1 MSETFIEKNVPYA
14 EEAEAGIISAIFK
27 DREVIQDVVQMISE
41 SDFYKLE
48 NATLYKAMLE
58 LDENGQSIDLVT
70 MTDKLR
76 KENLL
81 EKAGGVLYLG
91 QIAAAP
97 STVYNIKQYAKI
109 VQEKSTMRQLIKI
122 TDRIRNRC
130 YEDAEPIESILDDS
144 ERLVLDISKGRQRN
158 DVSRVDEI
166 VARNLEM
173 IEEASKHADDITGV
187 PSGFI
192 DLVLDIS
199 KGRQRNDVSRVDEIV
214 ARNLEM
220 IEEASKHADDITGVP
235 SGFIDLDHMT
245 NGWQKSD
252 LIILAAR
259 PAMGKTALCL
269 NMAANAAVD
278 YNQPVAIFSLEM
290 SKEQLVQRML
300 AAAARID
307 QKRLRTG
314 QLNADEWGAFL
325 QKIGPLSSAPI
336 YIDDTPAI
344 TIRELRAKAR
354 RLQSREGN
362 LGMILLDYLQLMG
375 GSGNSE
381 NRQQEV
387 SEISRSLKA
396 LARELQVPII
406 ALSQLSR
413 TVEQTKDKKPQLSH
427 LRESGSLEQ
436 DADIV
441 LFIHREEYYNE
452 NTDRRGI
459 ADIIIAKHRN
469 GPTGTVELAFQNE
482 LTRFDNLVRDGSYPY

>member
-1 MSETFIEKNVPYA
+1 MSENYMEQSVPFA
-14 EEAEAGIISAIFK
+14 EEAEAGIISAMFK
-27 DREVIQDVVQMISE
+27 DREVIQDIVQLVRDT
-41 SDFYKLE
+41 DFYKPE
-48 NATLYKAMLE
+48 NAILFKAILE
-58 LDENGQSIDLVT
+58 IDESGQSVDLVT
-70 MTDKLR
+70 MTNKLR

-81 EKAGGVLYLG
+81 EKAGGVFYLG

-97 STVYNIKQYAKI
+97 STVYNVKQYAKI
-109 VQEKSTMRQLIKI
+109 VQEKSTMRQLIRI
-122 TDRIRNRC
+122 SDGIRNRC
-130 YEDAEPIESILDDS
+130 FDDAEPVESILDDA
-144 ERLVLDISKGRQRN
+144 ERLVLDISKQRQRN
-158 DVSRVDEI
+158 DVTRVDEI
-166 VARNLEM
+166 VPTNLEK
-173 IEEASKHADDITGV
+173 IEEAAKQENEITG
-187 PSGFI
+187 I
-192 DLVLDIS
+192 
-199 KGRQRNDVSRVDEIV
+199 
-214 ARNLEM
+214 
-220 IEEASKHADDITGVP
+220 P

-245 NGWQKSD
+245 NGWQRSD

-269 NMAANAAVD
+269 NMAANAAID
-278 YNQPVAIFSLEM
+278 YHYPVAIFSLEM
-290 SKEQLVQRML
+290 SKEQLVMRML

-314 QLNADEWGAFL
+314 QLNPDEWGAFL
-325 QKIGPLSSAPI
+325 QKIGPLTSAPI

-354 RLQSREGN
+354 RLQSREGD
-362 LGMILLDYLQLMG
+362 LGLILVDYLQLMG

-396 LARELQVPII
+396 LARELNVPII

-413 TVEQTKDKKPQLSH
+413 TVEQTKDKRPQLSH

-452 NTDRRGI
+452 DTDRRGI
-459 ADIIIAKHRN
+459 ADVIIAKHRN

-482 LTRFDNLVRDGSYPY
+482 LTRFDNLIHEGEYGY

>member
-1 MSETFIEKNVPYA
+1 MSENYMEQSVPFA
-14 EEAEAGIISAIFK
+14 EEAEAGIISAMFK
-27 DREVIQDVVQMISE
+27 DREVIQDIVQLVRDT
-41 SDFYKLE
+41 DFYKPE
-48 NATLYKAMLE
+48 NAILFKAILE
-58 LDENGQSIDLVT
+58 IDESGQSVDLVT
-70 MTDKLR
+70 MTNKLR

-81 EKAGGVLYLG
+81 EKAGGVFYLG

-97 STVYNIKQYAKI
+97 STVYNVKQYAKI
-109 VQEKSTMRQLIKI
+109 VQEKSTMRQLIRI
-122 TDRIRNRC
+122 SDSIRNRC
-130 YEDAEPIESILDDS
+130 FDDAEPVESILDDA
-144 ERLVLDISKGRQRN
+144 ERLVLDISKQRQRN
-158 DVSRVDEI
+158 DVTRVDEI
-166 VARNLEM
+166 VPTNLEK
-173 IEEASKHADDITGV
+173 IEEAAKQEDEITG
-187 PSGFI
+187 I
-192 DLVLDIS
+192 
-199 KGRQRNDVSRVDEIV
+199 
-214 ARNLEM
+214 
-220 IEEASKHADDITGVP
+220 P

-245 NGWQKSD
+245 NGWQRSD

-269 NMAANAAVD
+269 NMAANAAID
-278 YNQPVAIFSLEM
+278 YHYPVAIFSLEM
-290 SKEQLVQRML
+290 SKEQLVMRML

-314 QLNADEWGAFL
+314 QLNPDEWGAFL
-325 QKIGPLSSAPI
+325 QKIGPLTSAPI

-354 RLQSREGN
+354 RLQSREGD
-362 LGMILLDYLQLMG
+362 LGLILVDYLQLMG

-396 LARELQVPII
+396 LARELNVPII

-413 TVEQTKDKKPQLSH
+413 TVEQAKDKRPQLSH

-452 NTDRRGI
+452 DTDRRGI
-459 ADIIIAKHRN
+459 ADVIIAKHRN

-482 LTRFDNLVRDGSYPY
+482 LTRFDNLIHEGSYSM

>member
-1 MSETFIEKNVPYA
+1 MSENMMEQSVPFA
-14 EEAEAGIISAIFK
+14 EEAEAGIISAMFK
-27 DREVIQDVVQMISE
+27 EREVVQDVVQLVRD
-41 SDFYKLE
+41 SDFYKPE
-48 NATLYKAMLE
+48 NAILFKAIVE
-58 LDENGQSIDLVT
+58 LDESGQSVDLVT
-70 MTDKLR
+70 MTNKLR

-81 EKAGGVLYLG
+81 EKAGGVFYLG
-91 QIAAAP
+91 QIADAP
-97 STVYNIKQYAKI
+97 STVYNVKQYAKI
-109 VQEKSTMRQLIKI
+109 VQEKSTMRQLIRI
-122 TDRIRNRC
+122 SDRIRNRC
-130 YEDAEPIESILDDS
+130 YDDAEPVESILDDA
-144 ERLVLDISKGRQRN
+144 ERLVLDISKQRQRN
-158 DVSRVDEI
+158 DVTRVDDI
-166 VARNLEM
+166 VPTNLEK
-173 IEEASKHADDITGV
+173 IEEAANQEDEITG
-187 PSGFI
+187 I
-192 DLVLDIS
+192 
-199 KGRQRNDVSRVDEIV
+199 
-214 ARNLEM
+214 
-220 IEEASKHADDITGVP
+220 P

-245 NGWQKSD
+245 NGWQRSD
-252 LIILAAR
+252 LVILAAR

-278 YNQPVAIFSLEM
+278 YRYPVAIFSLEM
-290 SKEQLVQRML
+290 SKEQLVMRML

-325 QKIGPLSSAPI
+325 QKIGPLSAAPI

-354 RLQSREGN
+354 RLQSREGD
-362 LGMILLDYLQLMG
+362 LGLILVDYLQLMG

-396 LARELQVPII
+396 LARELNVPII

-413 TVEQTKDKKPQLSH
+413 TVEQTKDKRPQLSH

-452 NTDRRGI
+452 DTDRRGI
-459 ADIIIAKHRN
+459 ADVIIAKHRN

-482 LTRFDNLVRDGSYPY
+482 LTRFDNLLREGY

>member
-1 MSETFIEKNVPYA
+1 MSENFMEQSVPYA
-14 EEAEAGIISAIFK
+14 EEAEAGIIAAMFK
-27 DREVIQDVVQMISE
+27 DREVLQDVVQLVRD
-41 SDFYKLE
+41 SDFYKPE
-48 NATLYKAMLE
+48 NAIIFKAILE
-58 LDENGQSIDLVT
+58 LDESSQSVDLVT
-70 MTDKLR
+70 MTNKLR

-81 EKAGGVLYLG
+81 EKAGGVFYLG

-97 STVYNIKQYAKI
+97 SSTYNVKQYAKI

-122 TDRIRNRC
+122 SDRIRNRC
-130 YEDAEPIESILDDS
+130 YEDAEPVETILDDA
-144 ERLVLDISKGRQRN
+144 ERLVLDISKQRQRN
-158 DVSRVDEI
+158 DVTRVDEI
-166 VARNLEM
+166 VSTNLEQ
-173 IEEASKHADDITGV
+173 IEEASK
-187 PSGFI
+187 
-192 DLVLDIS
+192 
-199 KGRQRNDVSRVDEIV
+199 QVDEI
-214 ARNLEM
+214 
-220 IEEASKHADDITGVP
+220 TGIP

-245 NGWQKSD
+245 NGWQRSD

-269 NMAANAAVD
+269 NMAANTAVD
-278 YNQPVAIFSLEM
+278 YHYPVAVFSLEM
-290 SKEQLVQRML
+290 SKEQLVMRML

-354 RLQSREGN
+354 RLQSREGD
-362 LGMILLDYLQLMG
+362 LGLILVDYLQLMG
-375 GSGNSE
+375 GSGHSE

-396 LARELQVPII
+396 LARELNVPII

-413 TVEQTKDKKPQLSH
+413 TVEQTKDKRPQLSH

-452 NTDRRGI
+452 DTDRRGI
-459 ADIIIAKHRN
+459 ADLIIAKHRN

-482 LTRFDNLVRDGSYPY
+482 LTRFDNLIHDAGYGY

>member
-1 MSETFIEKNVPYA
+1 MSENFMEQSVPFA
-14 EEAEAGIISAIFK
+14 EEAEAGIISAMFK
-27 DREVIQDVVQMISE
+27 DREVIQDIVQLVRDT
-41 SDFYKLE
+41 DFYKPE
-48 NATLYKAMLE
+48 NAILFKAILE
-58 LDENGQSIDLVT
+58 IDESGQSVDLVT
-70 MTDKLR
+70 MTNKLR

-81 EKAGGVLYLG
+81 EKAGGVFYLG

-97 STVYNIKQYAKI
+97 STVYNVKQYAKI
-109 VQEKSTMRQLIKI
+109 VQEKSTMRQLIRI
-122 TDRIRNRC
+122 SDGIRNRC
-130 YEDAEPIESILDDS
+130 FDDAEPVESILDDA
-144 ERLVLDISKGRQRN
+144 ERLVLDISKQRQRN
-158 DVSRVDEI
+158 DVTRVDEI
-166 VARNLEM
+166 VPTNLEK
-173 IEEASKHADDITGV
+173 IEEAAKQEDEITG
-187 PSGFI
+187 I
-192 DLVLDIS
+192 
-199 KGRQRNDVSRVDEIV
+199 
-214 ARNLEM
+214 
-220 IEEASKHADDITGVP
+220 P

-245 NGWQKSD
+245 NGWQRSD

-269 NMAANAAVD
+269 NMAANAAID
-278 YNQPVAIFSLEM
+278 YHYPVAIFSLEM
-290 SKEQLVQRML
+290 SKEQLVMRML

-314 QLNADEWGAFL
+314 QLNPDEWGAFL
-325 QKIGPLSSAPI
+325 QKIGPLTSAPI

-354 RLQSREGN
+354 RLQSREGD
-362 LGMILLDYLQLMG
+362 LGLILVDYLQLMG

-396 LARELQVPII
+396 LARELNVPLI

-413 TVEQTKDKKPQLSH
+413 TVEQTKDKRPQLSH

-452 NTDRRGI
+452 DTDRRGI
-459 ADIIIAKHRN
+459 ADVIIAKHRN

-482 LTRFDNLVRDGSYPY
+482 LTRFDNLIHEGEYGY

>member
-1 MSETFIEKNVPYA
+1 MSENFMEQSVPFA
-14 EEAEAGIISAIFK
+14 EEAEAGIISAMFK
-27 DREVIQDVVQMISE
+27 DREVIQDIVQLVRDT
-41 SDFYKLE
+41 DFYKPE
-48 NATLYKAMLE
+48 NAILFKAILE
-58 LDENGQSIDLVT
+58 IDESGQSVDLVT
-70 MTDKLR
+70 MTNKLR

-81 EKAGGVLYLG
+81 EKAGGVFYLG

-97 STVYNIKQYAKI
+97 STVYNVKQYAKI
-109 VQEKSTMRQLIKI
+109 VQEKSTMRQLIRI
-122 TDRIRNRC
+122 SDGIRNRC
-130 YEDAEPIESILDDS
+130 FDDAEPVESILDDA
-144 ERLVLDISKGRQRN
+144 ERLVLDISKQRQRN
-158 DVSRVDEI
+158 DVTRVDEI
-166 VARNLEM
+166 VPTNLEK
-173 IEEASKHADDITGV
+173 IEKAAKQEDEITG
-187 PSGFI
+187 I
-192 DLVLDIS
+192 
-199 KGRQRNDVSRVDEIV
+199 
-214 ARNLEM
+214 
-220 IEEASKHADDITGVP
+220 P

-245 NGWQKSD
+245 NGWQRSD

-269 NMAANAAVD
+269 NMAANAAID
-278 YNQPVAIFSLEM
+278 YHYPVAIFSLEM
-290 SKEQLVQRML
+290 SKEQLVMRML

-314 QLNADEWGAFL
+314 QLNPDEWGAFL
-325 QKIGPLSSAPI
+325 QKIGPLTSAPI

-354 RLQSREGN
+354 RLQSREGD
-362 LGMILLDYLQLMG
+362 LGLILVDYLQLMG

-396 LARELQVPII
+396 LARELNVPII

-413 TVEQTKDKKPQLSH
+413 TVEQTKDKRPQLSH

-452 NTDRRGI
+452 DTDRRGI
-459 ADIIIAKHRN
+459 ADVIIAKHRN

-482 LTRFDNLVRDGSYPY
+482 LTRFDNLIHEGEYGY

>member
-1 MSETFIEKNVPYA
+1 MSENLLEQTAPCA
-14 EEAEAGIISAIFK
+14 EEAEAGVISAMFK
-27 DREVIQDVVQMISE
+27 DREAIQDVVEIIRE
-41 SDFYKLE
+41 SDFYKPE
-48 NATLYKAMLE
+48 NAILFKTIVE
-58 LDENGQSIDLVT
+58 LDESGQTVDLVT

-81 EKAGGVLYLG
+81 EKAGGIFYLG
-91 QIAAAP
+91 QVANAP
-97 STVYNIKQYAKI
+97 SSVYNVKQYAKI
-109 VQEKSTMRQLIKI
+109 IQEKSTMRQLIKI
-122 TDRIRNRC
+122 SDRIRNRC
-130 YEDAEPIESILDDS
+130 YEDAEPVESILDES
-144 ERLVLDISKGRQRN
+144 ERLVLDISKQRQRN
-158 DVSRVDEI
+158 DVTRVDEI
-166 VARNLEM
+166 VATNLEM
-173 IEEASKHADDITGV
+173 IEEASQHAD
-187 PSGFI
+187 
-192 DLVLDIS
+192 
-199 KGRQRNDVSRVDEIV
+199 E
-214 ARNLEM
+214 
-220 IEEASKHADDITGVP
+220 ITGVP

-278 YNQPVAIFSLEM
+278 YHLPVAIFSLEM

-300 AAAARID
+300 ASAARID

-314 QLNADEWGAFL
+314 QLNAEEWGAFL

-413 TVEQTKDKKPQLSH
+413 SVEATKDKRPQLSH

-452 NTDRRGI
+452 DTDRRGI
-459 ADIIIAKHRN
+459 ADLIIAKHRN

-482 LTRFDNLVRDGSYPY
+482 LTRFDNLVREGDFSY

>member
-1 MSETFIEKNVPYA
+1 MSENYMEQSVPFA
-14 EEAEAGIISAIFK
+14 EEAEAGIISAMFK
-27 DREVIQDVVQMISE
+27 DREVIQDIVQLVRDT
-41 SDFYKLE
+41 DFYKPE
-48 NATLYKAMLE
+48 NAILFKAILE
-58 LDENGQSIDLVT
+58 IDESGQSVDLVT
-70 MTDKLR
+70 MTNKLR

-81 EKAGGVLYLG
+81 EKAGGVFYLG

-97 STVYNIKQYAKI
+97 STVYNVKQYAKI
-109 VQEKSTMRQLIKI
+109 VQEKSTMRQLIRI
-122 TDRIRNRC
+122 SDGIRNRC
-130 YEDAEPIESILDDS
+130 FDDAEPVESILDDA
-144 ERLVLDISKGRQRN
+144 ERLVLDISKQRQRN
-158 DVSRVDEI
+158 DVTRVDEI
-166 VARNLEM
+166 VPTNLEK
-173 IEEASKHADDITGV
+173 IEEAAKQEDEITG
-187 PSGFI
+187 I
-192 DLVLDIS
+192 
-199 KGRQRNDVSRVDEIV
+199 
-214 ARNLEM
+214 
-220 IEEASKHADDITGVP
+220 P

-245 NGWQKSD
+245 NGWQRSD

-269 NMAANAAVD
+269 NMAANAAID
-278 YNQPVAIFSLEM
+278 YHYPVAIFSLEM
-290 SKEQLVQRML
+290 SKEQLVMRML

-314 QLNADEWGAFL
+314 QLNPDEWGVFL
-325 QKIGPLSSAPI
+325 QKIGPLTSAPI

-354 RLQSREGN
+354 RLQSREGD
-362 LGMILLDYLQLMG
+362 LGLILVDYLQLMG

-396 LARELQVPII
+396 LARELNVPII

-413 TVEQTKDKKPQLSH
+413 TVEQTKDKRPQLSH

-452 NTDRRGI
+452 DTDRRGI
-459 ADIIIAKHRN
+459 ADVIIAKHRN

-482 LTRFDNLVRDGSYPY
+482 LTRFDNLIHEGEYGY

>member
-1 MSETFIEKNVPYA
+1 MSENFMEQSVPFA
-14 EEAEAGIISAIFK
+14 EEAEAGIISAMFK
-27 DREVIQDVVQMISE
+27 DREVIQDIVQLVRDT
-41 SDFYKLE
+41 DFYKPE
-48 NATLYKAMLE
+48 NAILFKAILE
-58 LDENGQSIDLVT
+58 IDESGQSVDLVT
-70 MTDKLR
+70 MTNKLR

-81 EKAGGVLYLG
+81 EKAGGVFYLG

-97 STVYNIKQYAKI
+97 STVYNVKQYAKI
-109 VQEKSTMRQLIKI
+109 VQEKSTMRQLIRI
-122 TDRIRNRC
+122 SDGIRNRC
-130 YEDAEPIESILDDS
+130 FDDAEPVESILDDA
-144 ERLVLDISKGRQRN
+144 ERLVLDISKQRQRN
-158 DVSRVDEI
+158 DVTRVDEI
-166 VARNLEM
+166 VPTNLEK
-173 IEEASKHADDITGV
+173 IEEAAKQEDEITG
-187 PSGFI
+187 I
-192 DLVLDIS
+192 
-199 KGRQRNDVSRVDEIV
+199 
-214 ARNLEM
+214 
-220 IEEASKHADDITGVP
+220 P

-245 NGWQKSD
+245 NGWQRSD

-269 NMAANAAVD
+269 NMAANAAID
-278 YNQPVAIFSLEM
+278 YHYPVAIFSLEM
-290 SKEQLVQRML
+290 SKEQLVMRML

-314 QLNADEWGAFL
+314 QLNPDEWGAFL
-325 QKIGPLSSAPI
+325 QKIGPLTSAPI

-354 RLQSREGN
+354 RLQSREGD
-362 LGMILLDYLQLMG
+362 LGLILVDYLQLMG

-396 LARELQVPII
+396 LARELNVPII
-406 ALSQLSR
+406 ALTQHCR
-413 TVEQTKDKKPQLSH
+413 TVEQKKDKRPQLSH

-452 NTDRRGI
+452 DTDRRGI
-459 ADIIIAKHRN
+459 ADVIIAKHRN

-482 LTRFDNLVRDGSYPY
+482 LTRFDNLIHEGEYGY

>member
-1 MSETFIEKNVPYA
+1 MSENFMEQSVPFA
-14 EEAEAGIISAIFK
+14 EEAEAGIISAMFK
-27 DREVIQDVVQMISE
+27 DREVIQDIVQLVRDT
-41 SDFYKLE
+41 DFYKPE
-48 NATLYKAMLE
+48 NAILFKAILE
-58 LDENGQSIDLVT
+58 IDESGQSVDLVT
-70 MTDKLR
+70 MTNKLR

-81 EKAGGVLYLG
+81 EKAGGVFYLG

-97 STVYNIKQYAKI
+97 STVYNVKQYAKI
-109 VQEKSTMRQLIKI
+109 VQEKSTMRQLIRI
-122 TDRIRNRC
+122 SDSIRNRC
-130 YEDAEPIESILDDS
+130 FDDAEPVESILDDA
-144 ERLVLDISKGRQRN
+144 ERLVLDISKQRQRN
-158 DVSRVDEI
+158 DVTRVDEI
-166 VARNLEM
+166 VPTNLEK
-173 IEEASKHADDITGV
+173 IEEAAKQEDEITG
-187 PSGFI
+187 I
-192 DLVLDIS
+192 
-199 KGRQRNDVSRVDEIV
+199 
-214 ARNLEM
+214 
-220 IEEASKHADDITGVP
+220 P

-245 NGWQKSD
+245 NGWQRSD

-269 NMAANAAVD
+269 NMAANAAID
-278 YNQPVAIFSLEM
+278 YHYPVAIFSLEM
-290 SKEQLVQRML
+290 SKEQLVMRML

-314 QLNADEWGAFL
+314 QLNPDEWGAFL
-325 QKIGPLSSAPI
+325 QKIGPLTSAPI

-354 RLQSREGN
+354 RLQSREGD
-362 LGMILLDYLQLMG
+362 LGLILVDYLQLMG

-396 LARELQVPII
+396 LARELNVPII

-413 TVEQTKDKKPQLSH
+413 TVEQTKDKRPQLSH

-452 NTDRRGI
+452 DTDRRGI
-459 ADIIIAKHRN
+459 ADVIIAKHRN

-482 LTRFDNLVRDGSYPY
+482 LTRFDNLIHEGEYGY

>member
-1 MSETFIEKNVPYA
+1 MSENYMEQSVPFA
-14 EEAEAGIISAIFK
+14 EEAEAGIISAMFK
-27 DREVIQDVVQMISE
+27 DREVIQDIVQLVRDT
-41 SDFYKLE
+41 DFYKPE
-48 NATLYKAMLE
+48 NAILFKAILE
-58 LDENGQSIDLVT
+58 IDESGQSVDLVT
-70 MTDKLR
+70 MTNKLR

-81 EKAGGVLYLG
+81 EKAGGVFYLG

-97 STVYNIKQYAKI
+97 STVYNVKQYAKI
-109 VQEKSTMRQLIKI
+109 VQEKSTMRQLIRI
-122 TDRIRNRC
+122 SDGIRNRC
-130 YEDAEPIESILDDS
+130 FDDAEPVESILDDA
-144 ERLVLDISKGRQRN
+144 ERLVLDISKQRQRN
-158 DVSRVDEI
+158 DVTRVDEI
-166 VARNLEM
+166 VPTNLEK
-173 IEEASKHADDITGV
+173 IEEAAKQEDEITG
-187 PSGFI
+187 I
-192 DLVLDIS
+192 
-199 KGRQRNDVSRVDEIV
+199 
-214 ARNLEM
+214 
-220 IEEASKHADDITGVP
+220 P

-245 NGWQKSD
+245 NGWQRSD

-269 NMAANAAVD
+269 NMAANAAID
-278 YNQPVAIFSLEM
+278 YHYPVAIFSLEM
-290 SKEQLVQRML
+290 SKEQLVMRML

-314 QLNADEWGAFL
+314 QLNPDEWGAFL
-325 QKIGPLSSAPI
+325 QKIGPLTSAPI

-354 RLQSREGN
+354 RLQSREGD
-362 LGMILLDYLQLMG
+362 LGLILVDYLQLMG

-396 LARELQVPII
+396 LARELNVPII

-413 TVEQTKDKKPQLSH
+413 TVEQTKDKRPQLSH

-452 NTDRRGI
+452 DTDRRGI
-459 ADIIIAKHRN
+459 ADVIIAKHRN
-469 GPTGTVELAFQNE
+469 GPTGTVELVFQNE
-482 LTRFDNLVRDGSYPY
+482 LTRFDNLIHEGEYGY

>member
-1 MSETFIEKNVPYA
+1 MSENYMEQSVPFA
-14 EEAEAGIISAIFK
+14 EEAEAGIISAMFK
-27 DREVIQDVVQMISE
+27 DREVIQDIVQLVRDT
-41 SDFYKLE
+41 DFYKPE
-48 NATLYKAMLE
+48 NAILFKAILE
-58 LDENGQSIDLVT
+58 IDESGQSVDLVT
-70 MTDKLR
+70 MTNKLR

-81 EKAGGVLYLG
+81 EKAGGVFYLG

-97 STVYNIKQYAKI
+97 STVYNVKQYAKI
-109 VQEKSTMRQLIKI
+109 VQEKSTMRQLIRI
-122 TDRIRNRC
+122 SEGIRNRC
-130 YEDAEPIESILDDS
+130 FDDAEPVERILDDA
-144 ERLVLDISKGRQRN
+144 ERLVLDISKQRQRN
-158 DVSRVDEI
+158 DVTRVDEI
-166 VARNLEM
+166 VPTNLEK
-173 IEEASKHADDITGV
+173 IEEAARQEDEITG
-187 PSGFI
+187 I
-192 DLVLDIS
+192 
-199 KGRQRNDVSRVDEIV
+199 
-214 ARNLEM
+214 
-220 IEEASKHADDITGVP
+220 P

-245 NGWQKSD
+245 NGWQRSD
-252 LIILAAR
+252 MIILAAR

-269 NMAANAAVD
+269 NMAANAAID
-278 YNQPVAIFSLEM
+278 YHYPVAIFSLEM
-290 SKEQLVQRML
+290 SKEQLVMRML

-314 QLNADEWGAFL
+314 QLNPDEWGAFL
-325 QKIGPLSSAPI
+325 QKIGPLTSAPI

-354 RLQSREGN
+354 RLQSREGD
-362 LGMILLDYLQLMG
+362 LGLILVDYLQLMG

-396 LARELQVPII
+396 LARELNVPII

-413 TVEQTKDKKPQLSH
+413 TVEQTKDKRPQLSH

-452 NTDRRGI
+452 DTDRRGI
-459 ADIIIAKHRN
+459 ADVIIAKHRN

-482 LTRFDNLVRDGSYPY
+482 LTRFDNLIHEGEYGY

>member
-1 MSETFIEKNVPYA
+1 MSENFIEQSVPYA
-14 EEAEAGIISAIFK
+14 EEAEAGIISAMFK
-27 DREVIQDVVQMISE
+27 DREVIQDVVQLVRD
-41 SDFYKLE
+41 SDFYKPE
-48 NATLYKAMLE
+48 NAILFRAILE
-58 LDENGQSIDLVT
+58 IDESGQSVDLVT
-70 MTDKLR
+70 MTNKLR
-76 KENLL
+76 KDNLL
-81 EKAGGVLYLG
+81 EKAGGVFYLG

-97 STVYNIKQYAKI
+97 SSVYNVQQYAKI

-122 TDRIRNRC
+122 SDRIRNRC
-130 YEDAEPIESILDDS
+130 FEDAEPVESILDDA
-144 ERLVLDISKGRQRN
+144 ERLVLDISKQRQRN
-158 DVSRVDEI
+158 DVTRVDEI
-166 VARNLEM
+166 VSTNLEK
-173 IEEASKHADDITGV
+173 IEEASK
-187 PSGFI
+187 
-192 DLVLDIS
+192 
-199 KGRQRNDVSRVDEIV
+199 QVDEI
-214 ARNLEM
+214 
-220 IEEASKHADDITGVP
+220 TGIP

-245 NGWQKSD
+245 NGWQRSD

-269 NMAANAAVD
+269 NMAANTAVD
-278 YNQPVAIFSLEM
+278 YHYPVAVFSLEM
-290 SKEQLVQRML
+290 SKEQLVMRML

-354 RLQSREGN
+354 RLQSREGD
-362 LGMILLDYLQLMG
+362 LGLILVDYLQLMG
-375 GSGNSE
+375 GSGHSE

-396 LARELQVPII
+396 LARELNVPII

-413 TVEQTKDKKPQLSH
+413 TVEQTKDKRPQLSH

-452 NTDRRGI
+452 DTDRRGI
-459 ADIIIAKHRN
+459 ADLIIAKHRN

-482 LTRFDNLVRDGSYPY
+482 LTRFDNLIRDTGYGY

>member
-1 MSETFIEKNVPYA
+1 MSENYMEQSVPFA
-14 EEAEAGIISAIFK
+14 EEAEAGIISAMFK
-27 DREVIQDVVQMISE
+27 DREVIQDIVQLVRDT
-41 SDFYKLE
+41 DFYKPE
-48 NATLYKAMLE
+48 NAILFKAILE
-58 LDENGQSIDLVT
+58 IDESGQSVDLVT
-70 MTDKLR
+70 MTNKLR

-81 EKAGGVLYLG
+81 EKAGGVFYLG
-91 QIAAAP
+91 QIAAAS
-97 STVYNIKQYAKI
+97 STVYNVKQYAKI
-109 VQEKSTMRQLIKI
+109 VQEKSTMRQLIRI
-122 TDRIRNRC
+122 SDGIRNRC
-130 YEDAEPIESILDDS
+130 FDDAEPVESILDDA
-144 ERLVLDISKGRQRN
+144 ERLVLDISKQRQRN
-158 DVSRVDEI
+158 DVTRVDEI
-166 VARNLEM
+166 VPTNLEK
-173 IEEASKHADDITGV
+173 IEEAAKQEDEITG
-187 PSGFI
+187 I
-192 DLVLDIS
+192 
-199 KGRQRNDVSRVDEIV
+199 
-214 ARNLEM
+214 
-220 IEEASKHADDITGVP
+220 P

-245 NGWQKSD
+245 NGWQRSD

-269 NMAANAAVD
+269 NMAANAAID
-278 YNQPVAIFSLEM
+278 YHYPVAIFSLEM
-290 SKEQLVQRML
+290 SKEQLVMRML

-314 QLNADEWGAFL
+314 QLNPDEWGAFL
-325 QKIGPLSSAPI
+325 QKIGPLTSAPI

-354 RLQSREGN
+354 RLQSREGD
-362 LGMILLDYLQLMG
+362 LGLILVDYLQLMG

-396 LARELQVPII
+396 LARELNVPII

-413 TVEQTKDKKPQLSH
+413 TVEQTKDKRPQLSH

-452 NTDRRGI
+452 DTDRRGI
-459 ADIIIAKHRN
+459 ADVIIAKHRN

-482 LTRFDNLVRDGSYPY
+482 LTRFDNLIHEGEYGY

>member
-1 MSETFIEKNVPYA
+1 MSENFMEQSVPFA
-14 EEAEAGIISAIFK
+14 EEAEAGIISAMFK
-27 DREVIQDVVQMISE
+27 DREVIQDIVQLVRDT
-41 SDFYKLE
+41 DFYKPE
-48 NATLYKAMLE
+48 NAILFKAILE
-58 LDENGQSIDLVT
+58 IDENGQSVDLVT
-70 MTDKLR
+70 MTNKLR

-81 EKAGGVLYLG
+81 EKAGGVFYLG

-97 STVYNIKQYAKI
+97 STVYNVKQYAKI
-109 VQEKSTMRQLIKI
+109 VQEKSTMRQLIRI
-122 TDRIRNRC
+122 SDGIRNRC
-130 YEDAEPIESILDDS
+130 FDDAEPVESILDDA
-144 ERLVLDISKGRQRN
+144 ERLVLDISKQRQRN
-158 DVSRVDEI
+158 DVTRVDEI
-166 VARNLEM
+166 VPTNLEK
-173 IEEASKHADDITGV
+173 IEEAAKQEDEITG
-187 PSGFI
+187 I
-192 DLVLDIS
+192 
-199 KGRQRNDVSRVDEIV
+199 
-214 ARNLEM
+214 
-220 IEEASKHADDITGVP
+220 P

-245 NGWQKSD
+245 NGWQRSD

-269 NMAANAAVD
+269 NMAANAAID
-278 YNQPVAIFSLEM
+278 YHYPVAIFSLEM
-290 SKEQLVQRML
+290 SKEQLVMRML

-314 QLNADEWGAFL
+314 QLNPDEWGAFL
-325 QKIGPLSSAPI
+325 QKIGPLTSAPI

-354 RLQSREGN
+354 RLQSREGD
-362 LGMILLDYLQLMG
+362 LGLILVDYLQLMG

-396 LARELQVPII
+396 LARELNVPII

-413 TVEQTKDKKPQLSH
+413 TVEQTKDKRPQLSH

-452 NTDRRGI
+452 DTDRRGI
-459 ADIIIAKHRN
+459 ADVIIAKHRN

-482 LTRFDNLVRDGSYPY
+482 LTRFDNLIHEGEYGY

>member
-1 MSETFIEKNVPYA
+1 MSESYMEQSVPFA
-14 EEAEAGIISAIFK
+14 EEAEAGIISAMFK
-27 DREVIQDVVQMISE
+27 DREVIQDIVQLVRDT
-41 SDFYKLE
+41 DFYKPE
-48 NATLYKAMLE
+48 NAILFKAILE
-58 LDENGQSIDLVT
+58 IDESGQSVDLVT
-70 MTDKLR
+70 MTNKLR

-81 EKAGGVLYLG
+81 EKAGGVFYLG

-97 STVYNIKQYAKI
+97 STVYNVKQYAKI
-109 VQEKSTMRQLIKI
+109 VQEKSTMRQLIRI
-122 TDRIRNRC
+122 SDGIRNRC
-130 YEDAEPIESILDDS
+130 FDDAESVESILDDA
-144 ERLVLDISKGRQRN
+144 ERLVLDISKQRQRN
-158 DVSRVDEI
+158 DVTRVDEI
-166 VARNLEM
+166 VPTNLEK
-173 IEEASKHADDITGV
+173 IEEAAKQEDEITG
-187 PSGFI
+187 I
-192 DLVLDIS
+192 
-199 KGRQRNDVSRVDEIV
+199 
-214 ARNLEM
+214 
-220 IEEASKHADDITGVP
+220 P

-245 NGWQKSD
+245 NGWQRSD

-269 NMAANAAVD
+269 NMAANAAID
-278 YNQPVAIFSLEM
+278 YNYPVAIFSLEM
-290 SKEQLVQRML
+290 SKEQLVMRML

-314 QLNADEWGAFL
+314 QLNADEWGAFM
-325 QKIGPLSSAPI
+325 QKIGPLTSAPI

-354 RLQSREGN
+354 RLQSREGD
-362 LGMILLDYLQLMG
+362 LGLILVDYLQLMG

-396 LARELQVPII
+396 LARELNVPII

-413 TVEQTKDKKPQLSH
+413 TVEQTKDKRPQLSH

-452 NTDRRGI
+452 DTDRRGI
-459 ADIIIAKHRN
+459 ADVIIAKHRN

-482 LTRFDNLVRDGSYPY
+482 LTRFDNLIHEGEYGY

>member
-1 MSETFIEKNVPYA
+1 MSENFMEQSVPFA
-14 EEAEAGIISAIFK
+14 EEAEAGIISAMFK
-27 DREVIQDVVQMISE
+27 DREVIQDIVQLVRDT
-41 SDFYKLE
+41 DFYKPE
-48 NATLYKAMLE
+48 NAILFKAILE
-58 LDENGQSIDLVT
+58 IDESGQSVDLVT
-70 MTDKLR
+70 MTNKLR

-81 EKAGGVLYLG
+81 EKAGGVFYLG

-97 STVYNIKQYAKI
+97 STVYNVKQYAKI
-109 VQEKSTMRQLIKI
+109 VQEKSTMRQLIRI
-122 TDRIRNRC
+122 SDGIRNRC
-130 YEDAEPIESILDDS
+130 FDDAEPVESILDDA
-144 ERLVLDISKGRQRN
+144 ERLVLDISKQRQRN
-158 DVSRVDEI
+158 DVTRVDEI
-166 VARNLEM
+166 VPTNLEK
-173 IEEASKHADDITGV
+173 IEEAAKQEDEITG
-187 PSGFI
+187 I
-192 DLVLDIS
+192 
-199 KGRQRNDVSRVDEIV
+199 
-214 ARNLEM
+214 
-220 IEEASKHADDITGVP
+220 P

-245 NGWQKSD
+245 NGWQRSD
-252 LIILAAR
+252 FIILAAR

-269 NMAANAAVD
+269 NMAANAAID
-278 YNQPVAIFSLEM
+278 YHYPVAIFSLEM
-290 SKEQLVQRML
+290 SKEQLVMRML

-314 QLNADEWGAFL
+314 QLNPDEWGAFL
-325 QKIGPLSSAPI
+325 QKIGPLTSAPI

-354 RLQSREGN
+354 RLQSREGD
-362 LGMILLDYLQLMG
+362 LGLILVDYLQLMG

-396 LARELQVPII
+396 LARELNVPII

-413 TVEQTKDKKPQLSH
+413 TVEQTKDKRPQLSH

-452 NTDRRGI
+452 DTDRRGI
-459 ADIIIAKHRN
+459 ADVIIAKHRN

-482 LTRFDNLVRDGSYPY
+482 LTRFDNLIHEGEYGY

>member
-1 MSETFIEKNVPYA
+1 MNENYMEQSVPFA
-14 EEAEAGIISAIFK
+14 EEAEAGIISAMFK
-27 DREVIQDVVQMISE
+27 DREVIQDIVQLVRDT
-41 SDFYKLE
+41 DFYKPE
-48 NATLYKAMLE
+48 NAILFKAILE
-58 LDENGQSIDLVT
+58 IDESGQSVDLVT
-70 MTDKLR
+70 MTNKLR

-81 EKAGGVLYLG
+81 EKAGGVFYLG

-97 STVYNIKQYAKI
+97 STVYNVKQYAKI
-109 VQEKSTMRQLIKI
+109 VQEKSTMRQLIRI
-122 TDRIRNRC
+122 SDGIRNRC
-130 YEDAEPIESILDDS
+130 FDDAEPVESILDDA
-144 ERLVLDISKGRQRN
+144 ERLVLDISKQRQRN
-158 DVSRVDEI
+158 DVTRVDEI
-166 VARNLEM
+166 VPTNLEK
-173 IEEASKHADDITGV
+173 IEEAAKQEDEITG
-187 PSGFI
+187 I
-192 DLVLDIS
+192 
-199 KGRQRNDVSRVDEIV
+199 
-214 ARNLEM
+214 
-220 IEEASKHADDITGVP
+220 P

-245 NGWQKSD
+245 NGWQRSD

-269 NMAANAAVD
+269 NMAANAAID
-278 YNQPVAIFSLEM
+278 YHYPVAIFSLEM
-290 SKEQLVQRML
+290 SKEQLVMRML

-314 QLNADEWGAFL
+314 QLNPDEWGAFM
-325 QKIGPLSSAPI
+325 QKIGPLTSAPI

-354 RLQSREGN
+354 RLQSREGD
-362 LGMILLDYLQLMG
+362 LGLILVDYLQLMG

-396 LARELQVPII
+396 LARELNVPII

-413 TVEQTKDKKPQLSH
+413 TVEQTKDKRPQLSH

-452 NTDRRGI
+452 DTDRRGI
-459 ADIIIAKHRN
+459 ADVIIAKHRN

-482 LTRFDNLVRDGSYPY
+482 LTRFDNLIHEGSYSM

>member
-1 MSETFIEKNVPYA
+1 MSENFMEQSVPFA
-14 EEAEAGIISAIFK
+14 EEAEAGIISAMFK
-27 DREVIQDVVQMISE
+27 DREVIQDIVQLVRDT
-41 SDFYKLE
+41 DFYKPE
-48 NATLYKAMLE
+48 NAILFKAILE
-58 LDENGQSIDLVT
+58 IDESGQSVDLVT
-70 MTDKLR
+70 MTNKLR

-81 EKAGGVLYLG
+81 EKAGGVFYLG

-97 STVYNIKQYAKI
+97 STVYNVKQYAKI
-109 VQEKSTMRQLIKI
+109 VQEKSTMRQLIRI
-122 TDRIRNRC
+122 SDGIRNRC
-130 YEDAEPIESILDDS
+130 FDDAEPVESILDDA
-144 ERLVLDISKGRQRN
+144 ERLVLDISKQRQRN
-158 DVSRVDEI
+158 DVTRVDEI
-166 VARNLEM
+166 VPTNLEK
-173 IEEASKHADDITGV
+173 IEEAAKQEDEITG
-187 PSGFI
+187 I
-192 DLVLDIS
+192 
-199 KGRQRNDVSRVDEIV
+199 
-214 ARNLEM
+214 
-220 IEEASKHADDITGVP
+220 P

-245 NGWQKSD
+245 NGWQRSD

-269 NMAANAAVD
+269 NMAANAAID
-278 YNQPVAIFSLEM
+278 YHYPVAIFSLEM
-290 SKEQLVQRML
+290 SKEQLVMRML

-314 QLNADEWGAFL
+314 QLNPDEWGAFL
-325 QKIGPLSSAPI
+325 QKIGPLTSAPI

-354 RLQSREGN
+354 RLQSREGD
-362 LGMILLDYLQLMG
+362 LGLILVDYLQLMG

-396 LARELQVPII
+396 LARELNVPII

-413 TVEQTKDKKPQLSH
+413 TVEQTKDKRPQLSH

-452 NTDRRGI
+452 DTDRRGI
-459 ADIIIAKHRN
+459 ADVIIAKHRN

-482 LTRFDNLVRDGSYPY
+482 LTRFDNLVREGGYDY

>member
-1 MSETFIEKNVPYA
+1 MSENFMEQSVPFA
-14 EEAEAGIISAIFK
+14 EEAEAGIISAMFK
-27 DREVIQDVVQMISE
+27 DREVIQDIVQLVRDT
-41 SDFYKLE
+41 DFYKPE
-48 NATLYKAMLE
+48 NAILFKAILE
-58 LDENGQSIDLVT
+58 IDESGQSVDLVT
-70 MTDKLR
+70 MTNKLR

-81 EKAGGVLYLG
+81 EKAGGVFYLG

-97 STVYNIKQYAKI
+97 STVYNVKQYAKI
-109 VQEKSTMRQLIKI
+109 VQEKSTMRQLIRI
-122 TDRIRNRC
+122 SDGIRNRC
-130 YEDAEPIESILDDS
+130 FDDAEPVESILDDA
-144 ERLVLDISKGRQRN
+144 ERLVLDISKQRQRN
-158 DVSRVDEI
+158 DVTRVDEI
-166 VARNLEM
+166 VPTNLEK
-173 IEEASKHADDITGV
+173 IEEAAKQEDEITG
-187 PSGFI
+187 I
-192 DLVLDIS
+192 
-199 KGRQRNDVSRVDEIV
+199 
-214 ARNLEM
+214 
-220 IEEASKHADDITGVP
+220 P

-245 NGWQKSD
+245 NGWQRSD

-269 NMAANAAVD
+269 NMAANAAID
-278 YNQPVAIFSLEM
+278 YHYPVALFSLEM
-290 SKEQLVQRML
+290 SKEQLVMRML

-314 QLNADEWGAFL
+314 QLNPDEWGAFM
-325 QKIGPLSSAPI
+325 QKIGPLTSAPI

-354 RLQSREGN
+354 RLQSREGD
-362 LGMILLDYLQLMG
+362 LGLILVDYLQLMG

-396 LARELQVPII
+396 LARELNVPII

-413 TVEQTKDKKPQLSH
+413 TVEQTKDKRPQLSH

-452 NTDRRGI
+452 DTDRRGI
-459 ADIIIAKHRN
+459 ADVIIAKHRN

-482 LTRFDNLVRDGSYPY
+482 LTRFDNLIHEGEYGY

>member
-1 MSETFIEKNVPYA
+1 MSENYMEQSVPFA
-14 EEAEAGIISAIFK
+14 EEAEAGIISAMFK
-27 DREVIQDVVQMISE
+27 GREVIQDIVQLVRDT
-41 SDFYKLE
+41 DFYKPE
-48 NATLYKAMLE
+48 NAILFKAILE
-58 LDENGQSIDLVT
+58 IDESGQSVDLVT
-70 MTDKLR
+70 MTNKLR

-81 EKAGGVLYLG
+81 EKAGGVFYLG

-97 STVYNIKQYAKI
+97 STVYNVKQYAKI
-109 VQEKSTMRQLIKI
+109 VQEKSTMRQLIRI
-122 TDRIRNRC
+122 SDGIRNRC
-130 YEDAEPIESILDDS
+130 FDDAEPVESILDDA
-144 ERLVLDISKGRQRN
+144 ERLVLDISKQRQRN
-158 DVSRVDEI
+158 DVTRVDEI
-166 VARNLEM
+166 VPTNLEK
-173 IEEASKHADDITGV
+173 IEEAAKQEDEITG
-187 PSGFI
+187 I
-192 DLVLDIS
+192 
-199 KGRQRNDVSRVDEIV
+199 
-214 ARNLEM
+214 
-220 IEEASKHADDITGVP
+220 P

-245 NGWQKSD
+245 NGWQRSD

-269 NMAANAAVD
+269 NMAANAAID
-278 YNQPVAIFSLEM
+278 YHYPVAIFSLEM
-290 SKEQLVQRML
+290 SKEQLVMRML

-314 QLNADEWGAFL
+314 QLNPDEWGAFL
-325 QKIGPLSSAPI
+325 QKIGPLTSAPI

-354 RLQSREGN
+354 RLQSREGD
-362 LGMILLDYLQLMG
+362 LGLILVDYLQLMG

-396 LARELQVPII
+396 LARELNVPII

-413 TVEQTKDKKPQLSH
+413 TVEQTKDKRPQLSH

-452 NTDRRGI
+452 DTDRRGI
-459 ADIIIAKHRN
+459 ADVIIAKHRN

-482 LTRFDNLVRDGSYPY
+482 LTRFDNLIHEGEYGY

>member
-1 MSETFIEKNVPYA
+1 MSENFMEQSVPYA
-14 EEAEAGIISAIFK
+14 EEAEAGIIAAMFK
-27 DREVIQDVVQMISE
+27 DREVLQDVVQLVRD
-41 SDFYKLE
+41 SDFYKPE
-48 NATLYKAMLE
+48 NAIIFKAILE
-58 LDENGQSIDLVT
+58 LDESGQSVDLVT
-70 MTDKLR
+70 MTNKLR

-81 EKAGGVLYLG
+81 EKAGGVFYLG

-97 STVYNIKQYAKI
+97 SSTYNVKQYAKI

-122 TDRIRNRC
+122 SDRIRNRC
-130 YEDAEPIESILDDS
+130 YEDAEPVETILDDA
-144 ERLVLDISKGRQRN
+144 ERLVLDISKQRQRN
-158 DVSRVDEI
+158 DVTRVDEI
-166 VARNLEM
+166 VSTNLEQ
-173 IEEASKHADDITGV
+173 IEEASK
-187 PSGFI
+187 
-192 DLVLDIS
+192 
-199 KGRQRNDVSRVDEIV
+199 QVDEI
-214 ARNLEM
+214 
-220 IEEASKHADDITGVP
+220 TGIP

-245 NGWQKSD
+245 NGWQRSD

-269 NMAANAAVD
+269 NMAANTAVD
-278 YNQPVAIFSLEM
+278 YHYPVAVFSLEM
-290 SKEQLVQRML
+290 SKEQLVMRML

-354 RLQSREGN
+354 RLQSREGD
-362 LGMILLDYLQLMG
+362 LGLILVDYLQLMG
-375 GSGNSE
+375 GSGHSE

-396 LARELQVPII
+396 LARELNVPII

-413 TVEQTKDKKPQLSH
+413 TVEQTKDKRPQLSH

-452 NTDRRGI
+452 DTDRRGI
-459 ADIIIAKHRN
+459 ADLIIAKHRN

-482 LTRFDNLVRDGSYPY
+482 LTRFDNLIHDVGYGY

>member
-1 MSETFIEKNVPYA
+1 MSENFMEQSVPFA
-14 EEAEAGIISAIFK
+14 EEAEAGIISAMFK
-27 DREVIQDVVQMISE
+27 DREVIQDIVQLVRDT
-41 SDFYKLE
+41 DFYKPE
-48 NATLYKAMLE
+48 NAILFKAILE
-58 LDENGQSIDLVT
+58 IDESGQSVDLVT
-70 MTDKLR
+70 MTNKLR

-81 EKAGGVLYLG
+81 EKAGGVFYLG

-97 STVYNIKQYAKI
+97 STVYNVKQYAKI
-109 VQEKSTMRQLIKI
+109 VQEKSTMRQLIRI
-122 TDRIRNRC
+122 SDGIRNRC
-130 YEDAEPIESILDDS
+130 FDDAEPVESILDDA
-144 ERLVLDISKGRQRN
+144 ERLVLDISKQRQRN
-158 DVSRVDEI
+158 VPT
-166 VARNLEM
+166 NLEK
-173 IEEASKHADDITGV
+173 IEEAAKQEDEITG
-187 PSGFI
+187 I
-192 DLVLDIS
+192 
-199 KGRQRNDVSRVDEIV
+199 
-214 ARNLEM
+214 
-220 IEEASKHADDITGVP
+220 P

-245 NGWQKSD
+245 NGWQRSD

-269 NMAANAAVD
+269 NMAANAAID
-278 YNQPVAIFSLEM
+278 YHYPVAIFSLEM
-290 SKEQLVQRML
+290 SKEQIVMRML

-314 QLNADEWGAFL
+314 QLNPDEWGAFL
-325 QKIGPLSSAPI
+325 QKIGPLTSAPI

-354 RLQSREGN
+354 RLQSREGD
-362 LGMILLDYLQLMG
+362 LGLILVDYLQLMG

-396 LARELQVPII
+396 LARELNVPII

-413 TVEQTKDKKPQLSH
+413 TVEQTKDKRPQLSH

-452 NTDRRGI
+452 DTDRRGI
-459 ADIIIAKHRN
+459 ADVIIAKHRN

-482 LTRFDNLVRDGSYPY
+482 LTRFDNLIHEGEYGY

>member
-1 MSETFIEKNVPYA
+1 MGESYMEQSVPFA
-14 EEAEAGIISAIFK
+14 EEAEAGIISAMFK
-27 DREVIQDVVQMISE
+27 DREVIQDIVQLVRDT
-41 SDFYKLE
+41 DFYKPENTILFKAILE
-48 NATLYKAMLE
+48 I
-58 LDENGQSIDLVT
+58 DESGQSVDLVT
-70 MTDKLR
+70 MTNKLR

-81 EKAGGVLYLG
+81 EKAGGVFYLG

-97 STVYNIKQYAKI
+97 STVYNVKQYAKI
-109 VQEKSTMRQLIKI
+109 VQEKSTMRQLIRI
-122 TDRIRNRC
+122 SDGIRNRC
-130 YEDAEPIESILDDS
+130 FDDAEPVESILDDA
-144 ERLVLDISKGRQRN
+144 ERLVLDISKQRQRN
-158 DVSRVDEI
+158 DVTRVDEI
-166 VARNLEM
+166 VPTNLEK
-173 IEEASKHADDITGV
+173 IEEAAKQEDEITG
-187 PSGFI
+187 I
-192 DLVLDIS
+192 
-199 KGRQRNDVSRVDEIV
+199 
-214 ARNLEM
+214 
-220 IEEASKHADDITGVP
+220 P

-245 NGWQKSD
+245 NGWQRSD

-269 NMAANAAVD
+269 NMAANAAID
-278 YNQPVAIFSLEM
+278 YHYPVAIFSLEM
-290 SKEQLVQRML
+290 SKEQLVMRML

-314 QLNADEWGAFL
+314 QLNPDEWGAFM
-325 QKIGPLSSAPI
+325 QKIGPLTSAPI

-354 RLQSREGN
+354 RLQSREGD
-362 LGMILLDYLQLMG
+362 LGLILVDYLQLMG

-396 LARELQVPII
+396 LARELNVPII

-413 TVEQTKDKKPQLSH
+413 TVEQTKDKRPQLSH

-452 NTDRRGI
+452 DTDRRGI
-459 ADIIIAKHRN
+459 ADVIIAKHRN

-482 LTRFDNLVRDGSYPY
+482 LTRFDNLIHEGEYGY

>member
-1 MSETFIEKNVPYA
+1 MSENYMEQSVPFA
-14 EEAEAGIISAIFK
+14 EEAEAGIISAMFK
-27 DREVIQDVVQMISE
+27 DREVIQDIVQLVRDT
-41 SDFYKLE
+41 DFYKPE
-48 NATLYKAMLE
+48 NAILFKAILE
-58 LDENGQSIDLVT
+58 IDESGQSVDLVT
-70 MTDKLR
+70 MTNKLR

-81 EKAGGVLYLG
+81 EKAGGVFYLG

-97 STVYNIKQYAKI
+97 STLYNVKQYAKI
-109 VQEKSTMRQLIKI
+109 VQEKSTMRQLIRI
-122 TDRIRNRC
+122 SDGIRNRC
-130 YEDAEPIESILDDS
+130 FDDAEPVESILDDA
-144 ERLVLDISKGRQRN
+144 ERLVLDISKQRQRN
-158 DVSRVDEI
+158 DVTRVDEI
-166 VARNLEM
+166 VPTNLEK
-173 IEEASKHADDITGV
+173 IEEAAKQEDEITG
-187 PSGFI
+187 I
-192 DLVLDIS
+192 
-199 KGRQRNDVSRVDEIV
+199 
-214 ARNLEM
+214 
-220 IEEASKHADDITGVP
+220 P

-245 NGWQKSD
+245 NGWQRSD

-269 NMAANAAVD
+269 NMAANAAID
-278 YNQPVAIFSLEM
+278 YHYPVAIFSLEM
-290 SKEQLVQRML
+290 SKEQLVMRML

-314 QLNADEWGAFL
+314 QLNPDEWGAFM
-325 QKIGPLSSAPI
+325 QKIGPLTSAPI

-354 RLQSREGN
+354 RLQSREGD
-362 LGMILLDYLQLMG
+362 LGLILVDYLQLMG

-396 LARELQVPII
+396 LARELNVPII

-413 TVEQTKDKKPQLSH
+413 TVEQTKDKRPQLSH

-452 NTDRRGI
+452 DTDRRGI
-459 ADIIIAKHRN
+459 ADVIIAKHRN

-482 LTRFDNLVRDGSYPY
+482 LTRFDNLIHEGEYGY

>member
-1 MSETFIEKNVPYA
+1 MSENYMEQSVPFA
-14 EEAEAGIISAIFK
+14 EEAEAGIISAMFK
-27 DREVIQDVVQMISE
+27 DREVIQDIVQLVRDT
-41 SDFYKLE
+41 DFYKPE
-48 NATLYKAMLE
+48 NAILFKAILE
-58 LDENGQSIDLVT
+58 IDESGQSVDLVT
-70 MTDKLR
+70 MTNKLR

-81 EKAGGVLYLG
+81 EKAGGVFYLG

-97 STVYNIKQYAKI
+97 STVYNVKQYAKI
-109 VQEKSTMRQLIKI
+109 VQEKSTMRQLIRI
-122 TDRIRNRC
+122 SDGIRNRC
-130 YEDAEPIESILDDS
+130 FDDAEPVESILDDA
-144 ERLVLDISKGRQRN
+144 ERLVLDISKQRQRN
-158 DVSRVDEI
+158 DVTRVDEI
-166 VARNLEM
+166 VPTNLEK
-173 IEEASKHADDITGV
+173 IEEAAKQEDEITG
-187 PSGFI
+187 I
-192 DLVLDIS
+192 
-199 KGRQRNDVSRVDEIV
+199 
-214 ARNLEM
+214 
-220 IEEASKHADDITGVP
+220 P

-245 NGWQKSD
+245 NGWQRSD

-269 NMAANAAVD
+269 NMAANAAID
-278 YNQPVAIFSLEM
+278 YNYPVAIFSLEM
-290 SKEQLVQRML
+290 SKEQLVMRML

-314 QLNADEWGAFL
+314 QLNPDEWGAFM
-325 QKIGPLSSAPI
+325 QKIGPLTSAPI

-354 RLQSREGN
+354 RLQSREGD
-362 LGMILLDYLQLMG
+362 LGLILVDYLQLMG

-396 LARELQVPII
+396 LARELNVPII

-413 TVEQTKDKKPQLSH
+413 TVEQTKDKRPQLSH

-452 NTDRRGI
+452 DTDRRGI
-459 ADIIIAKHRN
+459 ADVIIAKHRN

-482 LTRFDNLVRDGSYPY
+482 LTRFDNLIHEGEYGY

>member
-1 MSETFIEKNVPYA
+1 MGESYMEQSVPFA
-14 EEAEAGIISAIFK
+14 EEAEAGIISAMFK
-27 DREVIQDVVQMISE
+27 DREVIQDIVQLVRDT
-41 SDFYKLE
+41 DFYKPE
-48 NATLYKAMLE
+48 NAILFKAILE
-58 LDENGQSIDLVT
+58 IDESGQSVDLVT
-70 MTDKLR
+70 MTNKLR

-81 EKAGGVLYLG
+81 EKAGGVFYLG

-97 STVYNIKQYAKI
+97 STVYNVKQYAKI
-109 VQEKSTMRQLIKI
+109 VQEKSTMRQLIRI
-122 TDRIRNRC
+122 SDGIRNRC
-130 YEDAEPIESILDDS
+130 FDDAEPVESILDDA
-144 ERLVLDISKGRQRN
+144 ERLVLDISKQRQRN
-158 DVSRVDEI
+158 DVTRVDEI
-166 VARNLEM
+166 VPTNLEK
-173 IEEASKHADDITGV
+173 IEEAAKQEDEITG
-187 PSGFI
+187 I
-192 DLVLDIS
+192 
-199 KGRQRNDVSRVDEIV
+199 
-214 ARNLEM
+214 
-220 IEEASKHADDITGVP
+220 P

-245 NGWQKSD
+245 NGWQRSD

-269 NMAANAAVD
+269 NMAANAAID
-278 YNQPVAIFSLEM
+278 YHYPVAIFSLEM
-290 SKEQLVQRML
+290 SKEQLVMRML

-314 QLNADEWGAFL
+314 QLNPDEWGAFL
-325 QKIGPLSSAPI
+325 QKIGPLTSAPI

-354 RLQSREGN
+354 RLQSREGD
-362 LGMILLDYLQLMG
+362 LGLILVDYLQLMG

-396 LARELQVPII
+396 LARELNVPII

-413 TVEQTKDKKPQLSH
+413 TVEQTKDKRPQLSH

-452 NTDRRGI
+452 DTDRRGI
-459 ADIIIAKHRN
+459 ADVIIAKHRN

-482 LTRFDNLVRDGSYPY
+482 LTRFDNLIHEGEYGY

>member
-1 MSETFIEKNVPYA
+1 MSENYMEQSVPFA
-14 EEAEAGIISAIFK
+14 EEAEAGIISAMFK
-27 DREVIQDVVQMISE
+27 DREVIQDIVQLVRDT
-41 SDFYKLE
+41 DFYKPE
-48 NATLYKAMLE
+48 NAILFKAILE
-58 LDENGQSIDLVT
+58 IDESGQSVDLVT
-70 MTDKLR
+70 MTNKLR

-81 EKAGGVLYLG
+81 EKAGGVFYLG

-97 STVYNIKQYAKI
+97 STVYNVKQYAKI
-109 VQEKSTMRQLIKI
+109 VQEKSTMRQLI
-122 TDRIRNRC
+122 RISDGICNRC
-130 YEDAEPIESILDDS
+130 FDDAEPVESILDDA
-144 ERLVLDISKGRQRN
+144 ERLVLDISKQRQRN
-158 DVSRVDEI
+158 DVTRVDEI
-166 VARNLEM
+166 VPTNLEK
-173 IEEASKHADDITGV
+173 IEEAAKQEDEITG
-187 PSGFI
+187 I
-192 DLVLDIS
+192 
-199 KGRQRNDVSRVDEIV
+199 
-214 ARNLEM
+214 
-220 IEEASKHADDITGVP
+220 P

-245 NGWQKSD
+245 NGWQRSD

-269 NMAANAAVD
+269 NMAANAAID
-278 YNQPVAIFSLEM
+278 YHYPVAIFSLEM
-290 SKEQLVQRML
+290 SKEQLVMRML

-314 QLNADEWGAFL
+314 QLNPDEWGAFL
-325 QKIGPLSSAPI
+325 QKIGPLTSAPI

-354 RLQSREGN
+354 RLQSREGD
-362 LGMILLDYLQLMG
+362 LGLILVDYLQLMG

-396 LARELQVPII
+396 LARELNVPII

-413 TVEQTKDKKPQLSH
+413 TVEQTKDKRPQLSH

-452 NTDRRGI
+452 DTDRRGI
-459 ADIIIAKHRN
+459 ADVIIAKHRN

-482 LTRFDNLVRDGSYPY
+482 LTRFDNLIHEGEYGY

>member
-1 MSETFIEKNVPYA
+1 MGESYMEQSVPFA
-14 EEAEAGIISAIFK
+14 EEAEAGIISAMFK
-27 DREVIQDVVQMISE
+27 DREVIQDIVQLVRDT
-41 SDFYKLE
+41 DFYKPE
-48 NATLYKAMLE
+48 NAILFKAILE
-58 LDENGQSIDLVT
+58 IDESGQSVDLVT
-70 MTDKLR
+70 MTNKLR

-81 EKAGGVLYLG
+81 EKAGGVFYLG

-97 STVYNIKQYAKI
+97 STVYNVKQYAKI
-109 VQEKSTMRQLIKI
+109 VQEKSTMRQLIRI
-122 TDRIRNRC
+122 SDGIRNRC
-130 YEDAEPIESILDDS
+130 FDDAEPVESILDDA
-144 ERLVLDISKGRQRN
+144 ERLVLDISKQRQRN
-158 DVSRVDEI
+158 DVTRVDEI
-166 VARNLEM
+166 VPTNLEK
-173 IEEASKHADDITGV
+173 IEEAAKQEDEITG
-187 PSGFI
+187 I
-192 DLVLDIS
+192 
-199 KGRQRNDVSRVDEIV
+199 
-214 ARNLEM
+214 
-220 IEEASKHADDITGVP
+220 P

-245 NGWQKSD
+245 NGWQRSD

-269 NMAANAAVD
+269 NMAANAAID
-278 YNQPVAIFSLEM
+278 YNYPVAIFSLEM
-290 SKEQLVQRML
+290 SKEQLVMRML

-314 QLNADEWGAFL
+314 QLNPDEWGAFL
-325 QKIGPLSSAPI
+325 QKIGPLTSAPI

-354 RLQSREGN
+354 RLQSREGD
-362 LGMILLDYLQLMG
+362 LGLILVDYLQLMG

-396 LARELQVPII
+396 LARELNVPII

-413 TVEQTKDKKPQLSH
+413 TVEQTKDKRPQLSH

-452 NTDRRGI
+452 DTDRRGI
-459 ADIIIAKHRN
+459 ADVIIAKHRN

-482 LTRFDNLVRDGSYPY
+482 LTRFDNLIHEGEYGY

>member
-1 MSETFIEKNVPYA
+1 MGESYMEQSVPFA
-14 EEAEAGIISAIFK
+14 EEAEAGIISAMFK
-27 DREVIQDVVQMISE
+27 DREVIQDIVQLVRDT
-41 SDFYKLE
+41 DFYKPE
-48 NATLYKAMLE
+48 NAILFKAILE
-58 LDENGQSIDLVT
+58 IDESGQSVDLVT
-70 MTDKLR
+70 MTNKLR

-81 EKAGGVLYLG
+81 EKAGGVFYLG

-97 STVYNIKQYAKI
+97 STVYNVKQYAKI
-109 VQEKSTMRQLIKI
+109 VQEKSTMRQLIRI
-122 TDRIRNRC
+122 SDSIRNRC
-130 YEDAEPIESILDDS
+130 FDDAEPVESILDDA
-144 ERLVLDISKGRQRN
+144 ERLVLDISKQRQRN
-158 DVSRVDEI
+158 DVTRVDEI
-166 VARNLEM
+166 VPTNLEK
-173 IEEASKHADDITGV
+173 IEEAAKQEDEITG
-187 PSGFI
+187 I
-192 DLVLDIS
+192 
-199 KGRQRNDVSRVDEIV
+199 
-214 ARNLEM
+214 
-220 IEEASKHADDITGVP
+220 P

-245 NGWQKSD
+245 NGWQRSD

-269 NMAANAAVD
+269 NMAANAAID
-278 YNQPVAIFSLEM
+278 YNYPVAIFSLEM
-290 SKEQLVQRML
+290 SKEQLVMRML

-314 QLNADEWGAFL
+314 QLNPDEWGAFL
-325 QKIGPLSSAPI
+325 QKIGPLTSAPI

-354 RLQSREGN
+354 RLQSREGD
-362 LGMILLDYLQLMG
+362 LGLILVDYLQLMG

-396 LARELQVPII
+396 LARELNVPII

-413 TVEQTKDKKPQLSH
+413 TVEQTKDKRPQLSH

-452 NTDRRGI
+452 DTDRRGI
-459 ADIIIAKHRN
+459 ADVIIAKHRN

-482 LTRFDNLVRDGSYPY
+482 LTRFDNLIHEGSYSM

>member
-1 MSETFIEKNVPYA
+1 MSENYMEQSVPFA
-14 EEAEAGIISAIFK
+14 EEAEAGIISAMFK
-27 DREVIQDVVQMISE
+27 DREVIQDIVQLVRDT
-41 SDFYKLE
+41 DFYKPE
-48 NATLYKAMLE
+48 NAILFKAILE
-58 LDENGQSIDLVT
+58 IDESGQSVDLVT
-70 MTDKLR
+70 MTNKLR

-81 EKAGGVLYLG
+81 EKAGGVFYLG

-97 STVYNIKQYAKI
+97 STVYNVKQYAKI
-109 VQEKSTMRQLIKI
+109 VQEKSTMRQLIRI
-122 TDRIRNRC
+122 SDGIRNRC
-130 YEDAEPIESILDDS
+130 FDDAEPVESILDDA
-144 ERLVLDISKGRQRN
+144 ERLVLDISKQRQRN
-158 DVSRVDEI
+158 DVTRVDEI
-166 VARNLEM
+166 VPTNLEK
-173 IEEASKHADDITGV
+173 IEEAAKQEDEITG
-187 PSGFI
+187 I
-192 DLVLDIS
+192 
-199 KGRQRNDVSRVDEIV
+199 
-214 ARNLEM
+214 
-220 IEEASKHADDITGVP
+220 P

-245 NGWQKSD
+245 NGWQRSD

-269 NMAANAAVD
+269 NMAANAAID
-278 YNQPVAIFSLEM
+278 YHYPVTIFSLEM
-290 SKEQLVQRML
+290 SKEQLVMRML

-314 QLNADEWGAFL
+314 QLNPDEWGAFL
-325 QKIGPLSSAPI
+325 QKIGPLTSAPI

-354 RLQSREGN
+354 RLQSREGD
-362 LGMILLDYLQLMG
+362 LGLILVDYLQLMG

-396 LARELQVPII
+396 LARELNVPII

-413 TVEQTKDKKPQLSH
+413 TVEQTKDKRPQLSH

-452 NTDRRGI
+452 DTDRRGI
-459 ADIIIAKHRN
+459 ADVIIAKHRN

-482 LTRFDNLVRDGSYPY
+482 LTRFDNLIHEGEYGY

>member
-1 MSETFIEKNVPYA
+1 MSENYMEQSVPFA
-14 EEAEAGIISAIFK
+14 EEAEAGIISAMFK
-27 DREVIQDVVQMISE
+27 DREVIQDIVQLVRDT
-41 SDFYKLE
+41 DFYKPE
-48 NATLYKAMLE
+48 NAILFKAILE
-58 LDENGQSIDLVT
+58 IDESGQSVDLVT
-70 MTDKLR
+70 MTNKLR

-81 EKAGGVLYLG
+81 EKAGGVFYLG

-97 STVYNIKQYAKI
+97 STVYNVKQYAKI
-109 VQEKSTMRQLIKI
+109 VQEKSTMRQLIRI
-122 TDRIRNRC
+122 SDGIRNRC
-130 YEDAEPIESILDDS
+130 FDDAEPVESILDDA
-144 ERLVLDISKGRQRN
+144 ERLVLDISKQRQRS
-158 DVSRVDEI
+158 DVTRVDEI
-166 VARNLEM
+166 VPTNLEK
-173 IEEASKHADDITGV
+173 IEEAAKQEDEITG
-187 PSGFI
+187 I
-192 DLVLDIS
+192 
-199 KGRQRNDVSRVDEIV
+199 
-214 ARNLEM
+214 
-220 IEEASKHADDITGVP
+220 P

-245 NGWQKSD
+245 NGWQRSD

-269 NMAANAAVD
+269 NMAANAAID
-278 YNQPVAIFSLEM
+278 YHYPVAIFSLEM
-290 SKEQLVQRML
+290 SKEQLVMRML

-314 QLNADEWGAFL
+314 QLNPDEWGAFL
-325 QKIGPLSSAPI
+325 QKIGPLTSAPI

-354 RLQSREGN
+354 RLQSREGD
-362 LGMILLDYLQLMG
+362 LGLILVDYLQLMG

-396 LARELQVPII
+396 LARELNVPII

-413 TVEQTKDKKPQLSH
+413 TVEQTKDKRPQLSH

-452 NTDRRGI
+452 DTDRRGI
-459 ADIIIAKHRN
+459 ADVIIAKHRN

-482 LTRFDNLVRDGSYPY
+482 LTRFDNLIHEGEYGY

>member
-1 MSETFIEKNVPYA
+1 MSENYMEQSVPFA
-14 EEAEAGIISAIFK
+14 EEAEAGIISAMFK
-27 DREVIQDVVQMISE
+27 DREAIQDIVQLVRDI
-41 SDFYKLE
+41 DFYKPE
-48 NATLYKAMLE
+48 NAILFKAILE
-58 LDENGQSIDLVT
+58 IDESGQSVDLVT
-70 MTDKLR
+70 MTNKLR

-81 EKAGGVLYLG
+81 EKAGGVFYLG

-97 STVYNIKQYAKI
+97 STVYNVKQYAKI
-109 VQEKSTMRQLIKI
+109 VQEKSTMRQLIRI
-122 TDRIRNRC
+122 SDSIRNRC
-130 YEDAEPIESILDDS
+130 FDDAEPVESILDDA
-144 ERLVLDISKGRQRN
+144 ERLVLDISKQRQRN
-158 DVSRVDEI
+158 DVTRVDEI
-166 VARNLEM
+166 VPTNLEK
-173 IEEASKHADDITGV
+173 IEEAAKQEDEITG
-187 PSGFI
+187 I
-192 DLVLDIS
+192 
-199 KGRQRNDVSRVDEIV
+199 
-214 ARNLEM
+214 
-220 IEEASKHADDITGVP
+220 P

-245 NGWQKSD
+245 NGWQRSD

-269 NMAANAAVD
+269 NMAANAAID
-278 YNQPVAIFSLEM
+278 YHYPVAIFSLEM
-290 SKEQLVQRML
+290 SKEQLVMRML

-314 QLNADEWGAFL
+314 QLNPDEWGAFL
-325 QKIGPLSSAPI
+325 QKIGPLTSAPI

-354 RLQSREGN
+354 RLQSREGD
-362 LGMILLDYLQLMG
+362 LGLILVDYLQLMG

-396 LARELQVPII
+396 LARELNVPII

-413 TVEQTKDKKPQLSH
+413 TVEQTKDKRPQLSH

-452 NTDRRGI
+452 DTDRRGI
-459 ADIIIAKHRN
+459 ADVIIAKHRN

-482 LTRFDNLVRDGSYPY
+482 LTRFDNLIHEGEYGY